1 MHTDCASMRRARRR
15 GIPPALG
22 VLLAVVVS
30 ASFPSVAAAGAV
42 YRFVDE
48 HGVVHLSNVP
58 SDPRYRSYRPLAVRG
73 TLGAPPPVSNTNRAD
88 FRRYDDLFERASHAY
103 GLSPALIKAVVRT
116 ESNFQADAVSRKGAQ
131 GLMQLMPKTAAQ
143 LGVRDAFRPSENVL
157 AGTRYLRSMLDRYG
171 DVRYA
176 LAAYN
181 AGPTAVDRY
190 GGIPPYPETRQY
202 VKRVMRFYR
211 RYNRDFSQ

>member
-1 MHTDCASMRRARRR
+1 M
-15 GIPPALG
+15 
-22 VLLAVVVS
+22 
-30 ASFPSVAAAGAV
+30 

-58 SDPRYRSYRPLAVRG
+58 SDPRYRSYRPREVRG
-73 TLGAPPPVSNTNRAD
+73 TLGVRPSISSTNLSNA
-88 FRRYDDLFERASHAY
+88 RRYDTLIERASHAY

-116 ESNFQADAVSRKGAQ
+116 ESNFQADAVSRVGAQ
-131 GLMQLMPKTAAQ
+131 GLMQLMPKTAAE

-157 AGTRYLRSMLDRYG
+157 AGTRYLRTMLDRYG
-171 DVRYA
+171 DLRYA

-190 GGIPPYPETRQY
+190 GGIPPFPETRQY
-202 VKRVMRFYR
+202 VKRVMYHYR
-211 RYNRDFSQ
+211 RYDRDFGN

>member
-1 MHTDCASMRRARRR
+1 LRIDCVKKKWIRPTCF
-15 GIPPALG
+15 GLG
-22 VLLAVVVS
+22 VALWWVVGGPPSLAQ
-30 ASFPSVAAAGAV
+30 AGAV

-58 SDPRYRSYRPLAVRG
+58 SDPRYRSYRPTAISG
-73 TLGAPPPVSNTNRAD
+73 TLGAVPPVSYTNLSD
-88 FRRYDDLFERASHAY
+88 YRRYDDLFERASHAY

-116 ESNFQADAVSRKGAQ
+116 ESNFKADAVSRKGAR

-202 VKRVMRFYR
+202 VKRVMRYYR
-211 RYNRDFSQ
+211 RYDRDFE